1 MSQGISRL
9 WWRARR
15 RLGLPGLL
23 GLLLL
28 LPALGLGMWLP
39 ALNRQADDLRGELAA
54 QVTAS
59 TRAGTASPRVRSG
72 REQAV
77 QFAATFPALSQS
89 ASDLG
94 EVFAIA
100 QRRHLAMPKGDY
112 QLKSEPNA
120 PLVAYTLTL
129 PVSQDYATIK
139 GFVADVLEALPH
151 VALDELRLSR
161 PNAGTAELEALVRLT
176 FVYRSP

>member
-1 MSQGISRL
+1 MKQGISRL

-15 RLGLPGLL
+15 KLGLPGLL

-28 LPALGLGMWLP
+28 LPALGLGLWLP
-39 ALNRQADDLRGELAA
+39 VLNRQADDLRGELAA

-59 TRAGTASPRVRSG
+59 TRAGPASPRTRSG

-77 QFAATFPALSQS
+77 EFAATFPALSQS

-100 QRRHLAMPKGDY
+100 QRRNLALPKGDY
-112 QLKSEPNA
+112 QLKAEPNA
-120 PLVAYTLTL
+120 PLVAYTLTV
-129 PVSQDYATIK
+129 PVSKDYAAIK

-151 VALDELRLSR
+151 VSLDELRLSR

>member
-1 MSQGISRL
+1 MSRRLGRL
-9 WWRARR
+9 WWRALRT
-15 RLGLPGLL
+15 LGLPGLL
-23 GLLLL
+23 GGLLL
-28 LPALGLGMWLP
+28 LPALGLGLWLP
-39 ALNRQADDLRGELAA
+39 LLNRQADDLRGELAA
-54 QVTAS
+54 QVAAGARQGQAAP
-59 TRAGTASPRVRSG
+59 RARSG
-72 REQAV
+72 REPAV
-77 QFAATFPALSQS
+77 EFAATFPALSQS

-100 QRRHLAMPKGDY
+100 QRRGLALPKGDY
-112 QLKSEPNA
+112 LLKAEPNA
-120 PLVAYTLTL
+120 PLVAYTLSV
-129 PVSQDYATIK
+129 PVSKDYAAIK